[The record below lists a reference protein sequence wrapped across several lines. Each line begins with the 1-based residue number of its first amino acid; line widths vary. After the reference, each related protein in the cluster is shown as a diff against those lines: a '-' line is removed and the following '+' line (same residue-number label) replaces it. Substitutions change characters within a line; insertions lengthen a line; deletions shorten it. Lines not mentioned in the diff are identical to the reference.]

1 MGILDRIKDIEI
13 EMARTQKNK
22 ATMSHLC
29 RLKAQLAKL
38 RTELLEGQTSSGGKG
53 EGFEVSKTG
62 DARVALIGFPSV
74 GKSTMLSELT
84 GTKSEVAAYEFT
96 TLTCVPG
103 NIIYKGTKVQL
114 LDLPGI
120 IEGAAHGKGRGRQVI
135 AVAQSADL
143 VLMVLD
149 AVKEGFEKNH
159 RQILERELRVC
170 NMRLNESPPDIAF
183 KKKEGGGLKLNSTVK
198 LTHFGDDWKKVVHGI
213 LHEYKVHNAE
223 VLFRE
228 DATPDQLIDVVE
240 GNRRYV
246 QCLYCYNKIDMCTIE
261 EIDELAR
268 RPNSVVC
275 SVTAKLNLGRL
286 VDTIWGYLGLVR
298 IYTKR
303 RGAAPDLADPVV
315 LTKGRHGCTV
325 KAACVQVHKEML
337 DNFNFALVWGT
348 SAKHHPKPQR
358 VGLAH
363 MLQDEDVMQVVSK
376 TNQQQRQDKDY
387 GAKVQAYYDEWH
399 RKKKKGKLKT

>member
-1 MGILDRIKDIEI
+1 MGILDRIKDIEA

-38 RTELLEGQTSSGGKG
+38 RTELIEGQNSSSGGKG

-84 GTKSEVAAYEFT
+84 GTHSEQAAYEFT

-103 NIIYKGTKVQL
+103 NIMYKGTKVQL

-149 AVKEGFEKNH
+149 AAKEGFEKNH
-159 RQILERELRVC
+159 RAILERELRLC
-170 NMRLNESPPDIAF
+170 NMRLNEQPPDISF

-198 LTHFGDDWKKVVHGI
+198 LTKFGDDWKKVVHGI

-228 DATPDQLIDVVE
+228 DVTPDQLIDVVE

-246 QCLYCYNKIDMCTIE
+246 KCLYCYNKVDMCTIE
-261 EIDELAR
+261 EIAR
-268 RPNSVVC
+268 
-275 SVTAKLNLGRL
+275 
-286 VDTIWGYLGLVR
+286 
-298 IYTKR
+298 
-303 RGAAPDLADPVV
+303 
-315 LTKGRHGCTV
+315 TV
-325 KAACVQVHKEML
+325 
-337 DNFNFALVWGT
+337 
-348 SAKHHPKPQR
+348 
-358 VGLAH
+358 
-363 MLQDEDVMQVVSK
+363 
-376 TNQQQRQDKDY
+376 
-387 GAKVQAYYDEWH
+387 
-399 RKKKKGKLKT
+399 